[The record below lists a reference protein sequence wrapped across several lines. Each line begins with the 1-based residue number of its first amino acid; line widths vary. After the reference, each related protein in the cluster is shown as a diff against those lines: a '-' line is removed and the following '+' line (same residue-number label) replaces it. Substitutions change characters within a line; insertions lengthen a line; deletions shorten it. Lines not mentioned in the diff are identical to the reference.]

1 MSSISSTKEKRQS
14 FFTGALILF
23 AAGIAVKIIGALF
36 KIPLAGAVGD
46 EAMGYF
52 SSAYS
57 VYATLYLISTAGL
70 PAAVSRLV
78 AAARAGGDGAKARA
92 VFRASLFTFAGAGLL
107 FSLALFFFAEP
118 IAAIPGEKALALP
131 LRVLSPLIFSVC
143 VSAAFRGYFQGRR
156 NMIPTALSQ
165 VIEAAGNLALGLSLG
180 VRAKKAGAAPAVTAA
195 WVLAGVALS
204 AFFSLIYLLFA
215 YRRASAREAKTP
227 LPQGCLSGAARELFS
242 VALPITFSG
251 AVMSLSGLADSM
263 LAVRRLKEAGNDLS
277 SVASLLSSLS
287 VSAAPSRPAVA
298 VYGAYAA
305 KAVTLFSLIPALVAP
320 LAVSL
325 LPEAGAARAR
335 GDEKALKETALF
347 ALRAAMM
354 IALPAAVGLA
364 VLSAPVVRLLFPADE
379 ILYDSASGAVTS
391 HALVPALLSLLAPA
405 IPFAAF
411 VTVAGALLQGAGL
424 EKKSTVSILSGVAVK
439 VVSLY
444 ILAGD
449 PRIGAAALPV
459 STLLSY
465 LTMTLFHSFLL
476 ARRLSFTFPVGAVFG
491 KPALAS
497 LFCGGAAILSFRFL
511 SARLPERAA
520 TVAAVLFAALVYL
533 AALFLLKA
541 VTREDLARLFPKRK
555 KKNASRRSAP

>member
-1 MSSISSTKEKRQS
+1 MKEKRQS

-36 KIPLAGAVGD
+36 KIPLAGAAGD

-57 VYATLYLISTAGL
+57 VYAVLFLISTAGL
-70 PAAVSRLV
+70 PAAVSRMI
-78 AAARAGGDGAKARA
+78 AAAEAEGNEAKARA
-92 VFRASLFTFAGAGLL
+92 VFRASLITFSGVGLL
-107 FSLALFFFAEP
+107 FSLALFFFAGP
-118 IAAIPGEKALALP
+118 IAAIPGEKALAAP
-131 LRVLSPLIFSVC
+131 LRVLSPLIFFVC

-165 VIEAAGNLALGLSLG
+165 VIEAAGNLALGLSFG
-180 VRAKKAGAAPAVTAA
+180 VRAKTAGAAPAAVAA
-195 WVLAGVALS
+195 WVLAGIAVS
-204 AFFSLIYLLFA
+204 AFFSLLFLLFA
-215 YRRASAREAKTP
+215 YRRASLREKSAP
-227 LPQGCLSGAARELFS
+227 LPPKSLFPTAKELFS
-242 VALPITFSG
+242 IAVPITFSG
-251 AVMSLSGLADSM
+251 AVTSLSGLADSM
-263 LAVRRLKEAGNDLS
+263 LAVRLLKDVSPDLS

-287 VSAAPSRPAVA
+287 VSASPSRSAVA
-298 VYGAYAA
+298 IYGAYAA
-305 KAVTLFSLIPALVAP
+305 KAVTLFSLTPTLVTP

-325 LPEAGAARAR
+325 LPAAGDARAR
-335 GDEKALKETALF
+335 GDEKALRETAVF

-364 VLSAPVVRLLFPADE
+364 VLSAPIVRLLFPADE
-379 ILYDSASGAVTS
+379 ILSRTASGAAVTS

-411 VTVAGALLQGAGL
+411 VTVAGALLQGAGF
-424 EKKSTVSILSGVAVK
+424 EKKSIVSILAGASVK
-439 VVSLY
+439 IVSLFF
-444 ILAGD
+444 LAGD
-449 PRIGAAALPV
+449 PRIGAAAMPL

-465 LTMTLFHSFLL
+465 LAMTLFHSFFL
-476 ARRLSFTFPVGAVFG
+476 ARCLRFSFPVGAVCG

-511 SARLPERAA
+511 AARLSDRAA

-533 AALFLLKA
+533 AALILLKA
-541 VTREDLARLFPKRK
+541 VTPGDLRRFFSKRK